1 MIKLNTPLKAE
12 EIDFRIQSINK
23 KGLAVI
29 LAYKDAR
36 VDMNRLDAV
45 YGPEYWQRKH
55 HVIDGNLYCSI
66 GIYNKEIKEWVWKE
80 DVGVESYT
88 EKEKGQASDS
98 FKRAGFNI
106 GIGRELYDYPLIL
119 IQLKEDEFEI
129 DNSGRVKQ
137 SYKLR
142 LRNWKWYNQFNDK
155 DELTFLMARDESGEI
170 RYKFGTY
177 SKELDASS
185 VEESKTDISDY
196 ETKIKEAK
204 TIEELRKY
212 YEFVK
217 ENGDS
222 KLRKLYSA
230 REIQLK

>member
-1 MIKLNTPLKAE
+1 MIKLNTPLKAD

-23 KGLAVI
+23 KGIAIIVP
-29 LAYKDAR
+29 YKNAR

-45 YGPEYWQRKH
+45 YGAEYWQRKH

-80 DVGVESYT
+80 DVGVESFV
-88 EKEKGQASDS
+88 EKEKGESSDS
-98 FKRAGFNI
+98 FKRACVNA
-106 GIGRELYDYPLIL
+106 GIGRELYFYPTII
-119 IQLKEDEFEI
+119 IQLKSEEFNI
-129 DNSGRVKQ
+129 YGDKVKQ
-137 SYKLR
+137 TYR
-142 LRNWKWYNQFNDK
+142 LNLDKWKWYNQFNDK
-155 DELTFLMARDESGEI
+155 DELTFLMARDESGEV

-185 VEESKTDISDY
+185 VEETKTDISDY

-212 YEFVK
+212 YEIVK